1 MLETFEPYKH
11 LSIKYSDPEKY
22 TESSINER
30 ISTKFIE
37 AEGYRNNFSATTLTR
52 LRWSELVGNDKDS
65 PLSVFWERMP
75 RQVFMHVI
83 MYDFYRDIPTTVETV
98 LNKIGTR
105 NGSRIIR
112 ESIDN
117 NLVIRFNH
125 EADHRVKLLAPS
137 IKMVVAYEKR
147 GAKWEFR
154 RIVQEG
160 RLDESKIIKELKNFD
175 RLRRIYFP
183 KFLYDLADF
192 HLEGRAE
199 AAIEPNSNIG
209 FIKFHKN
216 HLSN

>member
-1 MLETFEPYKH
+1 MLETFEFYKH
-11 LSIKYSDPEKY
+11 LSIRDNDPERY
-22 TESSINER
+22 VESSINER
-30 ISTKFIE
+30 IMVKFIE
-37 AEGYRNNFSATTLTR
+37 AEGYRNNFSAMTLSR
-52 LRWSELVGNDKDS
+52 LRWSELVSRDDES
-65 PLSVFWERMP
+65 PLALFWERMP

-160 RLDESKIIKELKNFD
+160 RLDESKIIKELK
-175 RLRRIYFP
+175 
-183 KFLYDLADF
+183 KF
-192 HLEGRAE
+192 
-199 AAIEPNSNIG
+199 
-209 FIKFHKN
+209 K
-216 HLSN
+216 